1 MKTKESAGLAIIYEG
16 KILLIHPTN
25 SKWFGSYGIP
35 KGGVDD
41 GETALDAAIRE
52 VREEIGV
59 SVPINLIDK
68 SMRSFKFKTSSYK
81 KIVYYFIVR
90 ISDLSQI
97 GLTDVKI
104 PKTQLQLD
112 EVDWAGF
119 LSYDEAKKRVT
130 KSQRDLIEDLVNDGL
145 LESSNEINIKIRNK
159 MSSIKNFDSFVNE
172 ARPGYKPEIGSTAHK
187 KALTDL
193 RADLEKMINKYESK
207 LADTELDQLSDFI
220 VVINN
225 KIKEK

>member
-1 MKTKESAGLAIIYEG
+1 MKIKESAGLVILYEG
-16 KILLIHPTN
+16 KILLIHPTG

-35 KGGVDD
+35 KGGIDK
-41 GETALDAAIRE
+41 GETPLSAAIRE

-68 SMRSFKFKTSSYK
+68 DMKSFMFKTSSYK

-90 ISDLSQI
+90 ISNISQI
-97 GLTDVKI
+97 GLSELRV
-104 PKTQLQLD
+104 PKSQLQLD

-119 LSYDEAKKRVT
+119 VTYEDAKKRVT
-130 KSQRDLIEDLVNDGL
+130 KSQRDLIDNLAEHGL
-145 LESSNEINIKIRNK
+145 LESTLINNKKITKMNNIKG
-159 MSSIKNFDSFVNE
+159 FESFMNE

-187 KALTDL
+187 KVLADL
-193 RADLEKMINKYESK
+193 RADLEKMINKYEDK

-220 VVINN
+220 VLINN
-225 KIKEK
+225 KIKGK

>member
-16 KILLIHPTN
+16 KILLIHPTG

-35 KGGVDD
+35 KGGIDN
-41 GETALDAAIRE
+41 GETALDTAIRE
-52 VREEIGV
+52 VREEVGI

-68 SMRSFKFKTSSYK
+68 DMRFFTFSTPSYK
-81 KIVYYFIVR
+81 KTVYYFTVR

-97 GLTDVKI
+97 GLVDLKI

-119 LSYDEAKKRVT
+119 LSYDEAKKRIT
-130 KSQRDLIEDLVNDGL
+130 KSQRDLIDNLVELGL
-145 LESSNEINIKIRNK
+145 LESAPINIKIRNK
-159 MSSIKNFDSFVNE
+159 MSNVKNFDSFVNE
-172 ARPGYKPEIGSTAHK
+172 SKSDRKVLS
-187 KALTDL
+187 DL
-193 RADLEKMINKYESK
+193 RTDLEKMINKYEDK

-225 KIKEK
+225 KIKGK